1 MNTKKLFCINCT
13 KNTHLVKDCNE
24 PIYSYGI
31 ICAKLDES
39 LKIPP
44 YFFEKILVNKI
55 IDTEEFNFA
64 NLENL
69 KKLDLYKDKI
79 KFLLIQRKHSFSY
92 VEFIRGKYNENN
104 IEEIIK
110 LLNLMTFD
118 EINKILNNE
127 FELLWNDLWKKT
139 SHHKSYQKEYEISNN
154 KFLFLKKKYN
164 IIELINKSELFSTPE
179 WGFPKGRKDKNEKNI
194 ECAMREFSEETGIT
208 SNKYCILNRVN
219 TIEETVICNK
229 NKTYKLVYYIGI
241 TNENIDLKINNDFQ
255 KCEIGDL
262 EWLNFDEV
270 ITKIRP
276 YHIEKIKIVYQ
287 VYFLFINLIEIILQ
301 NKKIELNS
309 I

>member
-1 MNTKKLFCINCT
+1 
-13 KNTHLVKDCNE
+13 
-24 PIYSYGI
+24 
-31 ICAKLDES
+31 
-39 LKIPP
+39 
-44 YFFEKILVNKI
+44 
-55 IDTEEFNFA
+55 
-64 NLENL
+64 
-69 KKLDLYKDKI
+69 
-79 KFLLIQRKHSFSY
+79 
-92 VEFIRGKYNENN
+92 
-104 IEEIIK
+104 
-110 LLNLMTFD
+110 
-118 EINKILNNE
+118 
-127 FELLWNDLWKKT
+127 
-139 SHHKSYQKEYEISNN
+139 
-154 KFLFLKKKYN
+154 
-164 IIELINKSELFSTPE
+164 
-179 WGFPKGRKDKNEKNI
+179 
-194 ECAMREFSEETGIT
+194 MREFSEETGIT